1 MKKIQQNNPTSYN
14 AQMRKLRRDK
24 FQRFCD
30 NAVFWVNLTLFW
42 LLVVGI
48 VHACQ
53 KAAA

>member
-1 MKKIQQNNPTSYN
+1 MKIQTNPTTYKN
-14 AQMRKLRRDK
+14 QMRKLRRDK

-42 LLVVGI
+42 LLVVEI

-53 KAAA
+53 KVAA

>member
-1 MKKIQQNNPTSYN
+1 MDPTTYKN
-14 AQMRKLRRDK
+14 QMRKLRRDK
-24 FQRFCD
+24 IQRFCD

-53 KAAA
+53 KVAA